1 MAQTISKK
9 TNVYPPFV
17 ITLCNKIIAQT
28 LAVSTTPAATP
39 RFGKFTVIKTP
50 EMTAFS
56 NMDFDVISK
65 TNFSSPSWHE
75 VKQKSVASS
84 SFSFEKGWT

>member
-1 MAQTISKK
+1 M
-9 TNVYPPFV
+9 
-17 ITLCNKIIAQT
+17 CNKIVAQS
-28 LAVSTTPAATP
+28 LAVSTTTSAVAP

-50 EMTAFS
+50 EMIAFS
-56 NMDFDVISK
+56 SMDFDSISK

-84 SFSFEKGWT
+84 AFSFEKGWT